1 MVVQGTNLDMDDS
14 LMGGVDSVGME
25 SGGWSFSQS
34 QRQIE
39 GAALRKAS
47 QFLRSTS
54 YFRHRT

>member
-14 LMGGVDSVGME
+14 LMGGVDSVGIE

-54 YFRHRT
+54 